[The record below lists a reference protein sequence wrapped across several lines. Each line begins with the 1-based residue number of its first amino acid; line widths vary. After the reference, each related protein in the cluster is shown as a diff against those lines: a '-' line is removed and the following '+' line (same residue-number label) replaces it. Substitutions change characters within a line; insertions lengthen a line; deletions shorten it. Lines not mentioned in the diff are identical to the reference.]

1 MPLDANKVA
10 HLQSLYSSSKIYAQR
25 QQTVVF
31 VALASGIWT
40 YTAQSVIFRKQE
52 VIDLQQ
58 PDISGVSPKIK
69 ADALM
74 IVPISVSM
82 TGVVYVALT
91 STATALAVSNAEK
104 FEIIEATPTGII
116 PGGTRLVCD
125 MRKFRG

>member
-1 MPLDANKVA
+1 MPLDSNKVA
-10 HLQSLYSSSKIYAQR
+10 HIQSLYSSTKIYAQR

-31 VALASGIWT
+31 VSLVSGVWT

-52 VIDLQQ
+52 VIDPEQ
-58 PDISGVSPKIK
+58 PDISGGSPKIK

-74 IVPISVSM
+74 IVPISVSV

-116 PGGTRLVCD
+116 TGGTRLVCD